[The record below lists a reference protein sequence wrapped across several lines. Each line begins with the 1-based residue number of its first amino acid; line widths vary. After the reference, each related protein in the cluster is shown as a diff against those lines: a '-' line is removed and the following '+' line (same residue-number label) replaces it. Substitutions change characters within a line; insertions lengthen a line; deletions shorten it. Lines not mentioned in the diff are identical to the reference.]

1 MKPSKVLPLLAC
13 CVSSALG
20 AAMSPV
26 VDPSD
31 AIIAAFAATSNL
43 KVGDNYEGQRS
54 KESLGTPV
62 QCQVSSPNHD
72 GYAVKKWYLKEGLG
86 YLREPGRMCNIA
98 AGQTG
103 CGRISCSWG
112 AAVYLCAH
120 NAHGAKIDLPCS
132 DAAELVSAVL
142 NTCRHDYKDTLV
154 KGLAWDAEKRFSVE
168 LYEDR
173 C

>member
-1 MKPSKVLPLLAC
+1 MKLSAVLPLLAC
-13 CVSSALG
+13 CASSALG
-20 AAMSPV
+20 AAM
-26 VDPSD
+26 PSD
-31 AIIAAFAATSNL
+31 AIIAAFAATTNL
-43 KVGDNYEGQRS
+43 KVGD
-54 KESLGTPV
+54 V

-72 GYAVKKWYLKEGLG
+72 GYAVRKWYLKEGLG
-86 YLREPGRMCNIA
+86 YLYEPGRMCNIA

-120 NAHGAKIDLPCS
+120 NAHGDKIELPCS
-132 DAAELVSAVL
+132 DAADLVSAVL
-142 NTCRHDYKDTLV
+142 NTCRHDYKDPLV
-154 KGLAWDAEKRFSVE
+154 KGQAWDAEKRFSVE